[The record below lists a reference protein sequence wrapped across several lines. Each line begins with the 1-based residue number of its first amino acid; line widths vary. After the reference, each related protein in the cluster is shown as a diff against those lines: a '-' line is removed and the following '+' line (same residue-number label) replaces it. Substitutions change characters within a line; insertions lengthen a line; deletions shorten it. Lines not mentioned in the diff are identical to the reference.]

1 MRHLRAWV
9 LASLV
14 LGLGA
19 CPKLNQDAESDG
31 DGSGGGGGTAG
42 SSSAATGANSETA
55 LDELSHSDL
64 QSYCQ
69 DLNQELITRF
79 DNRRLVTYACTRM
92 YIQGSDSQTCQLQ
105 VSDCLLNNPQVSPG
119 APRPADFAL
128 DNAECDQIGECEL
141 KVREFDTCIGDR
153 FAQSE
158 QLITQLTCS
167 LANDPQA
174 VSALLQK
181 IDSPR
186 ALPPSCVGV
195 ASTCPELL

>member
-9 LASLV
+9 LVCLV

-19 CPKLNQDAESDG
+19 CPKLNQGEESDG
-31 DGSGGGGGTAG
+31 AGSGGTGGSTSASAGTH
-42 SSSAATGANSETA
+42 SETA

-79 DNRRLVTYACTRM
+79 DNRRLASYACTRM
-92 YIQGSDSQTCQLQ
+92 YIQGSDSQSCQLA

-119 APRPADFAL
+119 APRPPDFAL
-128 DNAECDQIGECEL
+128 DNSECDLIGRCPLKLGEFDACIGE
-141 KVREFDTCIGDR
+141 R
-153 FAQSE
+153 FTQSE

-174 VSALLQK
+174 VSELLQK

-186 ALPPSCVGV
+186 ALPQSCAGVVG
-195 ASTCPELL
+195 TCPELL

>member
-19 CPKLNQDAESDG
+19 CPKLNQDEGDG
-31 DGSGGGGGTAG
+31 DGSGAGGTGGG
-42 SSSAATGANSETA
+42 SSAATGANSETA
-55 LDELSHSDL
+55 LTALSHSDL
-64 QSYCQ
+64 QAYCQ

-105 VSDCLLNNPQVSPG
+105 VNDCLVNNPQVSPG
-119 APRPADFAL
+119 APRPPDFAL
-128 DNAECDQIGECEL
+128 DNSECDLIGQCPL
-141 KVREFDTCIGDR
+141 KLRDFDTCIGDR

-174 VSALLQK
+174 VSDLLQK

-186 ALPPSCVGV
+186 TLPQSCVGV
-195 ASTCPELL
+195 AGTCPELL

>member
-19 CPKLNQDAESDG
+19 CPKLNQADDS
-31 DGSGGGGGTAG
+31 DGSGGGGGTGG
-42 SSSAATGANSETA
+42 SSSDVASARSETP
-55 LDELSHSDL
+55 LNGLSHSDL
-64 QSYCQ
+64 QAYCQ

-105 VSDCLLNNPQVSPG
+105 VNDCLLNNTQVSPG
-119 APRPADFAL
+119 APRPPDFSL
-128 DNAECDQIGECEL
+128 DNSECDLIGLCEL
-141 KVREFDTCIGDR
+141 KLREFDTCIGDR

-158 QLITQLTCS
+158 QLITQLTCN

-174 VSALLQK
+174 VSDLLQK
-181 IDSPR
+181 IDNPR
-186 ALPPSCVGV
+186 VLPQSCVGV
-195 ASTCPELL
+195 AGICPQLL